1 MCPNYTVLGMTRG
14 WGSLG
19 FYPNEYQLFLKLNVH
34 TSHLE
39 FSLDAESDSAGL
51 GWGLRLYN
59 SHRLP
64 GGATAAGCVA
74 SHLRSK
80 ALEHHF

>member
-1 MCPNYTVLGMTRG
+1 MSDLKDTGQILWNKTFFFFELHWAYTLAEDLVKI
-14 WGSLG
+14 
-19 FYPNEYQLFLKLNVH
+19 QI
-34 TSHLE
+34 TSV
-39 FSLDAESDSAGL
+39 AL